1 MTNNKYAHTNMTP
14 RCINLKPGVMEKI
27 TKMAIKEGRTVTGM
41 IRWLIDK
48 GLEKEDKRGIEY
60 EKKGE

>member
-1 MTNNKYAHTNMTP
+1 MTP
-14 RCINLKPGVMEKI
+14 RCINLKPGVMDKI
-27 TKMAIKEGRTVTGM
+27 TKMAGKEGRTVTGM

-48 GLEKEDKRGIEY
+48 GLEREDKRGIEY